1 MAKLPAELAELQD
14 KEFVLPAYRE
24 RSLVN
29 LAATVLELF
38 GGRAPHPPLP
48 RGLLPELDGVRRV
61 VLLVVDSLG
70 WERFLPLLED
80 KSLIFRRLAQE
91 GKLAQL
97 TSVFPS
103 TTTSALATLASALA
117 PEEHGLLGY
126 RLYLRELGLVAN
138 MLRLSPEGLRRPDTL
153 LEMGLSLRRL
163 FTFRTI
169 YERLAPRGVRSLALI
184 RVIFRGSGFSRLLYR
199 GAEEVPFAASSDMC
213 VRLRKLL
220 ELYPEERLLIGA
232 YWDAVD
238 TIGHLW
244 GPAQEELEA
253 EVRQLAYSLEREFFA
268 RLSPKAARGT
278 LVLICADHGQV
289 EVRPEEAFRIT
300 RYPKLRRSLLLPPTG
315 DFRAS
320 YLHLRQGELGPIKR
334 YLQGRRF
341 QEKLVVV
348 ESSEALAGGLF
359 GPEGA
364 MPEGFLPRIGD
375 LLLLARSRGFIFYP
389 YEGPLLRGY
398 HGGLSRE
405 EMLVPLLALRL
416 G

>member
-1 MAKLPAELAELQD
+1 MAKLLAELVEPG
-14 KEFVLPAYRE
+14 EFVLPAYEE

-38 GGRAPHPPLP
+38 GGRAPYHHPPLP
-48 RGLLPELDGVRRV
+48 RGSLPELDGVRKV
-61 VLLVVDSLG
+61 VLLVIDSLG
-70 WERFLPLLED
+70 WEQFLPLLED
-80 KSLIFRRLAQE
+80 KALVFHRLARE
-91 GKLAQL
+91 GKLTQL

-103 TTTSALATLASALA
+103 TTTAALATLATALA

-138 MLRLSPEGLRRPDTL
+138 MIRLSPEGLRRPDVL
-153 LEMGLSLRRL
+153 LEMGLKPQRL
-163 FTFRTI
+163 FNLKTI
-169 YERLAPRGVRSLALI
+169 YELLAPRGVRSLALI
-184 RVIFRGSGFSRLLYR
+184 RVIFRGSGLSRLLYH

-213 VRLRKLL
+213 VKLRKLL
-220 ELYPEERLLIGA
+220 ELHSDEQLLIGA

-244 GPAQEELEA
+244 GPAQEELKA
-253 EVRQLAYSLEREFFA
+253 EVRQLAYSLEREFFVKLNP
-268 RLSPKAARGT
+268 RAARGT
-278 LVLICADHGQV
+278 LMLISADHGQI
-289 EVRPEEAFRIT
+289 EVGKEAAFHIT

-320 YLHLRQGELGPIKR
+320 FLHLRQGELEPIKR
-334 YLQGRRF
+334 YLRRF
-341 QEKLVVV
+341 QERLVAV

-359 GPEGA
+359 GPRGA

-375 LLLLARSRGFIFYP
+375 LLLLARSQGFIFYP
-389 YEGPLLRGY
+389 YEGSLLLRGY
-398 HGGLSRE
+398 HGGLSPE